1 MSDSQRFGADLI
13 VDSLVNHGVDLIFG
27 IPGAKIDRLFE
38 RLDHPRDGETSPKLI
53 VVRHEQSAAFMAQA
67 FARIT
72 GKTGAMVVTSGPGV
86 GNLTTGLMTANA
98 EGDAVIALGGQVPR
112 KDLYRLTH
120 QSTPSAQLFA
130 PITNFSAEI
139 QDPNNISEIMSNAFA
154 AANGPKHGAA
164 FVSVPQDID
173 DAPIEGKALVATK
186 PARMGAAFKDDILEL
201 AKRIKSA
208 KLPVILVGQRGSDD
222 ETVAALHSLLNKF
235 ALPVVETF
243 QGAGV
248 ISRELEEQ
256 SFFGRIGLFR
266 NQTGDKL
273 LHQSD
278 LVITLGYDSIEYEPR
293 NWNKENNLNIVTID
307 TATAQID
314 NNYLPEMQL
323 IGDMAQTLNELSTD
337 LGDYKV
343 SNETL
348 EILKGLKEELKA
360 AQKPTFTPTNDKLS
374 HPIDIVKAIQDH
386 VTDDMTVS
394 TDIGSHYIWM
404 ARHFRSYVPRH
415 FLISNGMQ
423 TLGVGLPWAMTA
435 ALVRPNAKSVSV
447 SGDGGFFFTAPEL
460 STAVQLGLDTVSI
473 VWNDNSRYN
482 MVEFQEENKYDGKS
496 AGVQFAP
503 IDIVQFAQSCGAKGL
518 RVESAD
524 QLQSVLD
531 EAFATKGPVVVDVP
545 VDYSH
550 NLELAGEVIGSQL
563 G

>member
-1 MSDSQRFGADLI
+1 MSDTQRYGADLI

-38 RLDHPRDGETSPKLI
+38 RLDHPKAGEKSPKLV

-139 QDPNNISEIMSNAFA
+139 QDPNNISEIMSNAFS

-173 DAPIEGKALVATK
+173 DAAVNIAALPTVA
-186 PARMGAAFKDDILEL
+186 PAKMGAAAASNIAQLAEL
-201 AKRIKSA
+201 IKNA

-222 ETVAALHSLLNKF
+222 ATVAALHSLLHQF

-273 LHQSD
+273 LHESD
-278 LVITLGYDSIEYEPR
+278 LVITLGYDAIEYEPR
-293 NWNKENNLNIVTID
+293 NWNKEANLNIVTID

-314 NNYLPEMQL
+314 NNYLPQMQL
-323 IGDMAQTLNELSTD
+323 IGDMAATLNALANE
-337 LGDYKV
+337 LGDYRV
-343 SNETL
+343 PADTL
-348 EILKGLKEELKA
+348 ATLKTFKTELA
-360 AQKPTFTPTNDKLS
+360 SAQEPTFVPNDAKLS
-374 HPIDIVKAIQDH
+374 HPLNVVKALQAH

-435 ALVRPNAKSVSV
+435 AMVRPNAKSISV
-447 SGDGGFFFTAPEL
+447 SGDGGFFFSGAEL
-460 STAVQLGLDTVSI
+460 STAVELGLDTISI
-473 VWNDNSRYN
+473 VFNDNARYN
-482 MVEFQEENKYDGKS
+482 MVEFQEENKYEGKV

-503 IDIVQFAQSCGAKGL
+503 IDIVKFAESCGAKGL

-524 QLQSVLD
+524 QLNAVFD
-531 EAFATKGPVVVDVP
+531 EAFATKGPVVIDVP
-545 VDYSH
+545 VDYSR
-550 NLELAGEVIGSQL
+550 NLELASQVIGSQL